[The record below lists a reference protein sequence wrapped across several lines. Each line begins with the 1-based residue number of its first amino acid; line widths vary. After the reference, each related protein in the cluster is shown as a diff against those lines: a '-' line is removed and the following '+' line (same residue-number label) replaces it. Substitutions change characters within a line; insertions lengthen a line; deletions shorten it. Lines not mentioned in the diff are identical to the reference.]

1 VEDVVHALFGFED
14 PHSSIVRALD
24 AQFILHADHEQ
35 NCSANVMRSIGSAG
49 PDPYTALAGAA
60 GAVYGPIHGGANEA
74 VQRTL
79 ADVGSVENV
88 AAYIDRVKRKEFRLT
103 GVEHPVYR
111 RYDPCA
117 ALIKQI
123 AYDVFEVTGTNEQ
136 IDIALEIEKVVLEDD
151 YFVLRSLNPNVDFYS
166 GLIYQLL
173 GLPMDMMTVM
183 FAIPRTVGWLAQWK
197 EMLEDR
203 EQTITRSRQIY
214 TGEMEPRHRK

>member
-1 VEDVVHALFGFED
+1 MSSAAAFIYRHSKGLPEILPDPGRGFVEDVVHALFGFVD

-24 AQFILHADHEQ
+24 VQFILHADHEQ

-103 GVEHPVYR
+103 G
-111 RYDPCA
+111 
-117 ALIKQI
+117 
-123 AYDVFEVTGTNEQ
+123 
-136 IDIALEIEKVVLEDD
+136 
-151 YFVLRSLNPNVDFYS
+151 
-166 GLIYQLL
+166 
-173 GLPMDMMTVM
+173 
-183 FAIPRTVGWLAQWK
+183 
-197 EMLEDR
+197 
-203 EQTITRSRQIY
+203 
-214 TGEMEPRHRK
+214 